1 MKRRTL
7 VYDDD
12 FETDMKTFLRLI
24 ERNKTIVRQAL
35 HHKCKSQLF
44 SIAIRRL
51 IQSYNIQH
59 ANDKP
64 LSRDELA
71 ELIKEVKGVKPNATV
86 N

>member
-24 ERNKTIVRQAL
+24 ERNKFIVKQGL
-35 HHKCKSQLF
+35 THKCNSQLF
-44 SIAIRRL
+44 SIAVRRL
-51 IQSYNIQH
+51 IVSYNTQH

-64 LSRDELA
+64 LSRDELTD
-71 ELIKEVKGVKPNATV
+71 LIKEVKGVKPNATV